1 MTEQERSYSKIGV
14 EKYAK
19 KMQAKTGRRFHVFN
33 TVLKQY
39 VNSFH
44 KGKEAFDL
52 ISNSDSRL
60 MYLETKRQ
68 VQMALF

>member
-1 MTEQERSYSKIGV
+1 MTEQERNYSKIGI
-14 EKYAK
+14 ERYAK
-19 KMQAKTGRRFHVFN
+19 KAQAKTGRRFHVFN

-44 KGKEAFDL
+44 KEIEAAEL
-52 ISNSDSRL
+52 ISNSEARL
-60 MYLETKRQ
+60 MYIETKQQ